1 MSFENLIITLRLG
14 AMSVMMTQCHRH
26 SVQYSLMKL
35 TTDYISRSLLAMWVS
50 RIAVLAVMLV
60 MPSIARANSHDRMM
74 RSITQGD
81 GLRDATVSVI
91 YKDSLGYIWFGTTS
105 ILERFDGV
113 NMRHF
118 PIPGDEESAK
128 WIGAIGETD
137 GNCLWVG
144 TGGGLW
150 RLDKNS
156 TELVRYGENHITKSV
171 NAFANDGNGNLY
183 IGGEEGL
190 FMMRNGKLCNI
201 AIESNVLSSAN
212 KVNDMTVDESSHRLY
227 VATDQGVYSLDM
239 DDGFKAEKLG
249 DSNMTFSAIYKRD
262 DMLYLGTRN
271 QGLWRYDLKRD
282 MLSEYADV
290 GSNVVMDMFGDGN
303 RLYVATDG
311 NGLQVVDME
320 SGAVVD
326 SYDMSGSHGKSI
338 RSNSVYSALRD
349 REGQMWLGFYQLG
362 VDFTMYSNSL
372 FETYAYPPHL
382 DTEGVLTRTIL
393 ADGSRRLIGFRDGFC
408 FIDEDNGTFKRYY
421 ASDMRSP
428 MVVSSIRYDGK
439 YLIGTYG
446 GGLYVFDPE
455 RLILSDFEPGY
466 DDTFKNGHIF
476 DFEIDRD
483 GDLWICTSNGLFR
496 HERDGN
502 NVYYNRLNSKLPE
515 GNIFG
520 IFFDSTGRGWI
531 CGEKGLC
538 LWDAESRQLV
548 GDILP
553 DKFIHN
559 TRVRRICETGDGRL
573 LFIYDKNKL
582 FGSDTE
588 IKNFGTLTTPV
599 PLDNKDMDMLIDKEG
614 WIWLITTNG
623 LYRWDG
629 NKVFYSYNFN
639 DGLLSQTFFHSGS
652 DMDDDGRLWLCSSQG
667 LVTVDIDNVTERQRP
682 YRIAITDAS
691 VNGIDSFGQLDR
703 TGDNSYEMRL
713 DNGGEVNLAVK
724 VSGFNYSH
732 PGDEVFQYKLDNAK
746 TWSVV
751 EGQHSI
757 LCTDLGS
764 GHHTL
769 VLRYPNE
776 EKSEVTLDIFVARD
790 NSAWLWVIV
799 IALSIFG
806 AAAAIRVKLKHR
818 KERKDNDAGSDAQA
832 DNVQVERKY
841 RNFNMSDD
849 ECRQLL
855 KNVEEI
861 MRKSKAYADPDLK
874 LAGLAS
880 LVNTTPPALSYMFNQ
895 YLNTNYYDYINNYR
909 IEEFK
914 RLVSEPE
921 SEKYTLSALAAK
933 CGFSSRASFFRYFKR
948 ATSISPS
955 EYVKSIGKNNR
966 E

>member
-1 MSFENLIITLRLG
+1 MTSTFQYPACFRRVLHVLPNRDRRGSRERSRCRPADG
-14 AMSVMMTQCHRH
+14 DKVAESVPMNCRWLSQGQIPASRH
-26 SVQYSLMKL
+26 
-35 TTDYISRSLLAMWVS
+35 
-50 RIAVLAVMLV
+50 
-60 MPSIARANSHDRMM
+60 
-74 RSITQGD
+74 
-81 GLRDATVSVI
+81 
-91 YKDSLGYIWFGTTS
+91 
-105 ILERFDGV
+105 
-113 NMRHF
+113 HF

-128 WIGAIGETD
+128 WIRAIGETD

-156 TELVRYGENHITKSV
+156 EELVRYGENDITKSV
-171 NAFANDGNGNLY
+171 KAFANDENGNFY

-190 FMMRNGKLCNI
+190 FMMRNGKLCYI

-212 KVNDMTVDESSHRLY
+212 RVNDMTVDESSRRLY

-239 DDGFKAEKLG
+239 DNGFKAEKLG
-249 DSNMTFSAIYKRD
+249 NSNMTFSAIYECD

-282 MLSEYADV
+282 ALSGYADV
-290 GSNVVMDMFGDGN
+290 GSTVVMDMFGDGN

-372 FETYAYPPHL
+372 FETYAYQPHL

-408 FIDEDNGTFKRYY
+408 FIDEDNGTFERYY

-428 MVVSSIRYDGK
+428 MVVSSILYEGK

-455 RLILSDFEPGY
+455 RLTLSNFEPGY

-573 LFIYDKNKL
+573 LFIYDKNRM
-582 FGSDTE
+582 FESDIE

-614 WIWLITTNG
+614 WMWLITTSG

-691 VNGIDSFGQLDR
+691 VNGIDSFGKLDR

-724 VSGFNYSH
+724 VSGFSYSH

-751 EGQHSI
+751 EGQHTI
-757 LCTDLGS
+757 LCT
-764 GHHTL
+764 
-769 VLRYPNE
+769 
-776 EKSEVTLDIFVARD
+776 
-790 NSAWLWVIV
+790 
-799 IALSIFG
+799 
-806 AAAAIRVKLKHR
+806 
-818 KERKDNDAGSDAQA
+818 
-832 DNVQVERKY
+832 
-841 RNFNMSDD
+841 
-849 ECRQLL
+849 
-855 KNVEEI
+855 
-861 MRKSKAYADPDLK
+861 DLK

-880 LVNTTPPALSYMFNQ
+880 LVNTTSPALSYMFNQ

-948 ATSISPS
+948 ASSISPS

-966 E
+966 EQDLIVGKM

>member
-1 MSFENLIITLRLG
+1 M
-14 AMSVMMTQCHRH
+14 
-26 SVQYSLMKL
+26 
-35 TTDYISRSLLAMWVS
+35 
-50 RIAVLAVMLV
+50 
-60 MPSIARANSHDRMM
+60 
-74 RSITQGD
+74 
-81 GLRDATVSVI
+81 
-91 YKDSLGYIWFGTTS
+91 
-105 ILERFDGV
+105 
-113 NMRHF
+113 
-118 PIPGDEESAK
+118 
-128 WIGAIGETD
+128 
-137 GNCLWVG
+137 G

-156 TELVRYGENHITKSV
+156 EELVRYGENDITKSV
-171 NAFANDGNGNLY
+171 KAFANDENGNFY

-190 FMMRNGKLCNI
+190 FMMRNGKLCYI

-212 KVNDMTVDESSHRLY
+212 RVNDMTVDESSRRLY

-239 DDGFKAEKLG
+239 DNGFKAEKLG
-249 DSNMTFSAIYKRD
+249 NSNMTFSAIYECD

-282 MLSEYADV
+282 ALSGYADV
-290 GSNVVMDMFGDGN
+290 GSTVVMDMFGDGN

-372 FETYAYPPHL
+372 FETYAYQPHL

-408 FIDEDNGTFKRYY
+408 FIDEDNGTFERYY

-428 MVVSSIRYDGK
+428 MVVSSILYEGK

-455 RLILSDFEPGY
+455 RLTLSDFEPGY

-573 LFIYDKNKL
+573 LFIYDKNRM
-582 FGSDTE
+582 FESDIE

-614 WIWLITTNG
+614 WMWLITTNG

-639 DGLLSQTFFHSGS
+639 DGLLRQTFFHSGS

-691 VNGIDSFGQLDR
+691 VNGIDSFGKLDR

-724 VSGFNYSH
+724 VSGFSYSH

-751 EGQHSI
+751 EGQHTI
-757 LCTDLGS
+757 LCT
-764 GHHTL
+764 
-769 VLRYPNE
+769 
-776 EKSEVTLDIFVARD
+776 
-790 NSAWLWVIV
+790 
-799 IALSIFG
+799 
-806 AAAAIRVKLKHR
+806 
-818 KERKDNDAGSDAQA
+818 
-832 DNVQVERKY
+832 
-841 RNFNMSDD
+841 
-849 ECRQLL
+849 
-855 KNVEEI
+855 
-861 MRKSKAYADPDLK
+861 DLK

-880 LVNTTPPALSYMFNQ
+880 LVNTTSPALSYMFNQ

-914 RLVSEPE
+914 RLVSEPG

>member
-1 MSFENLIITLRLG
+1 M
-14 AMSVMMTQCHRH
+14 
-26 SVQYSLMKL
+26 
-35 TTDYISRSLLAMWVS
+35 
-50 RIAVLAVMLV
+50 
-60 MPSIARANSHDRMM
+60 
-74 RSITQGD
+74 
-81 GLRDATVSVI
+81 
-91 YKDSLGYIWFGTTS
+91 
-105 ILERFDGV
+105 
-113 NMRHF
+113 
-118 PIPGDEESAK
+118 
-128 WIGAIGETD
+128 
-137 GNCLWVG
+137 G

-156 TELVRYGENHITKSV
+156 EELVRYGENDITKSV
-171 NAFANDGNGNLY
+171 KAFANDENGNFY

-190 FMMRNGKLCNI
+190 FMMRNGKLCYI

-212 KVNDMTVDESSHRLY
+212 RVNDMTVDESSRRLY

-239 DDGFKAEKLG
+239 DNGFKAEKLG
-249 DSNMTFSAIYKRD
+249 NSNMTFSAIYECD

-282 MLSEYADV
+282 ALSGYADV
-290 GSNVVMDMFGDGN
+290 GSTVVMDMFGDGN

-349 REGQMWLGFYQLG
+349 CEGQMWLGFYQLG

-372 FETYAYPPHL
+372 FETYAYQPHL

-408 FIDEDNGTFKRYY
+408 FIDEDNGTFERYY

-428 MVVSSIRYDGK
+428 MVVSSILYEGK

-455 RLILSDFEPGY
+455 RLTLSNFEPGY

-573 LFIYDKNKL
+573 LFIYDKNRM
-582 FGSDTE
+582 FES
-588 IKNFGTLTTPV
+588 
-599 PLDNKDMDMLIDKEG
+599 DKEFR
-614 WIWLITTNG
+614 N
-623 LYRWDG
+623 
-629 NKVFYSYNFN
+629 
-639 DGLLSQTFFHSGS
+639 
-652 DMDDDGRLWLCSSQG
+652 
-667 LVTVDIDNVTERQRP
+667 
-682 YRIAITDAS
+682 A
-691 VNGIDSFGQLDR
+691 
-703 TGDNSYEMRL
+703 
-713 DNGGEVNLAVK
+713 
-724 VSGFNYSH
+724 
-732 PGDEVFQYKLDNAK
+732 DNA
-746 TWSVV
+746 
-751 EGQHSI
+751 
-757 LCTDLGS
+757 
-764 GHHTL
+764 
-769 VLRYPNE
+769 
-776 EKSEVTLDIFVARD
+776 
-790 NSAWLWVIV
+790 
-799 IALSIFG
+799 G
-806 AAAAIRVKLKHR
+806 AA
-818 KERKDNDAGSDAQA
+818 
-832 DNVQVERKY
+832 
-841 RNFNMSDD
+841 
-849 ECRQLL
+849 
-855 KNVEEI
+855 
-861 MRKSKAYADPDLK
+861 
-874 LAGLAS
+874 
-880 LVNTTPPALSYMFNQ
+880 
-895 YLNTNYYDYINNYR
+895 
-909 IEEFK
+909 
-914 RLVSEPE
+914 
-921 SEKYTLSALAAK
+921 
-933 CGFSSRASFFRYFKR
+933 
-948 ATSISPS
+948 
-955 EYVKSIGKNNR
+955 
-966 E
+966 

>member
-1 MSFENLIITLRLG
+1 
-14 AMSVMMTQCHRH
+14 
-26 SVQYSLMKL
+26 
-35 TTDYISRSLLAMWVS
+35 
-50 RIAVLAVMLV
+50 
-60 MPSIARANSHDRMM
+60 
-74 RSITQGD
+74 
-81 GLRDATVSVI
+81 
-91 YKDSLGYIWFGTTS
+91 
-105 ILERFDGV
+105 
-113 NMRHF
+113 
-118 PIPGDEESAK
+118 
-128 WIGAIGETD
+128 
-137 GNCLWVG
+137 
-144 TGGGLW
+144 
-150 RLDKNS
+150 
-156 TELVRYGENHITKSV
+156 
-171 NAFANDGNGNLY
+171 
-183 IGGEEGL
+183 
-190 FMMRNGKLCNI
+190 MMRNGKLCYI

-212 KVNDMTVDESSHRLY
+212 RVNDMTVDESSRRLY

-239 DDGFKAEKLG
+239 DNGFKAEKLG
-249 DSNMTFSAIYKRD
+249 NSNMTFSAIYECD

-282 MLSEYADV
+282 ALSGYADV
-290 GSNVVMDMFGDGN
+290 GSTVVMDMFGDGN

-372 FETYAYPPHL
+372 FETYAYQPHL

-408 FIDEDNGTFKRYY
+408 FIDEDNGTFERYY

-428 MVVSSIRYDGK
+428 MVVSSILYEGK

-455 RLILSDFEPGY
+455 RLTLSDFEPGY

-483 GDLWICTSNGLFR
+483 GDL
-496 HERDGN
+496 
-502 NVYYNRLNSKLPE
+502 
-515 GNIFG
+515 
-520 IFFDSTGRGWI
+520 WI

-573 LFIYDKNKL
+573 LFIYDKNRM
-582 FGSDTE
+582 FESDIE

-614 WIWLITTNG
+614 WMWLITTSG

-691 VNGIDSFGQLDR
+691 VNGIDSFGKLDR

-724 VSGFNYSH
+724 VSGFSYSH

-751 EGQHSI
+751 EGQHTI

-776 EKSEVTLDIFVARD
+776 EKSEVTLDIFVERD
-790 NSAWLWVIV
+790 NGVWVWLIVIV
-799 IALSIFG
+799 LSIFG
-806 AAAAIRVKLKHR
+806 AAASIRVKLKRR
-818 KERKDNDAGSDAQA
+818 KERKDNDAGNDAQA

-855 KNVEEI
+855 KNVEEV
-861 MRKSKAYADPDLK
+861 MRKSKAYTDPDLK

-880 LVNTTPPALSYMFNQ
+880 LVNTTSPALSYMFNQ

>member
-1 MSFENLIITLRLG
+1 M
-14 AMSVMMTQCHRH
+14 
-26 SVQYSLMKL
+26 
-35 TTDYISRSLLAMWVS
+35 
-50 RIAVLAVMLV
+50 
-60 MPSIARANSHDRMM
+60 
-74 RSITQGD
+74 
-81 GLRDATVSVI
+81 
-91 YKDSLGYIWFGTTS
+91 
-105 ILERFDGV
+105 
-113 NMRHF
+113 
-118 PIPGDEESAK
+118 
-128 WIGAIGETD
+128 
-137 GNCLWVG
+137 G

-156 TELVRYGENHITKSV
+156 EELVRYGENDITKSV
-171 NAFANDGNGNLY
+171 KAFANDENGNFY

-190 FMMRNGKLCNI
+190 FMMRNGKLCYI

-212 KVNDMTVDESSHRLY
+212 RVNDMTVDESSRRLY

-239 DDGFKAEKLG
+239 DNGFKAEKLG
-249 DSNMTFSAIYKRD
+249 NSNMTFSAIYECD

-282 MLSEYADV
+282 ALSGYADV
-290 GSNVVMDMFGDGN
+290 GSTVVMDMFGDGN

-372 FETYAYPPHL
+372 FETYAYQPHL

-408 FIDEDNGTFKRYY
+408 FIDEDNGTFERYY

-428 MVVSSIRYDGK
+428 MVVSSILYEGK

-455 RLILSDFEPGY
+455 RLTLSDFEPGY

-538 LWDAESRQLV
+538 LWRAESRQLV

-573 LFIYDKNKL
+573 LFIYDKNRM
-582 FGSDTE
+582 FESDIE

-614 WIWLITTNG
+614 WMWLITTNG

-682 YRIAITDAS
+682 YRIAVTDAS
-691 VNGIDSFGQLDR
+691 VNGIDSFGKLDR

-724 VSGFNYSH
+724 VSGFSYSH

-751 EGQHSI
+751 EGQHTI
-757 LCTDLGS
+757 LCT
-764 GHHTL
+764 
-769 VLRYPNE
+769 
-776 EKSEVTLDIFVARD
+776 
-790 NSAWLWVIV
+790 
-799 IALSIFG
+799 
-806 AAAAIRVKLKHR
+806 
-818 KERKDNDAGSDAQA
+818 
-832 DNVQVERKY
+832 
-841 RNFNMSDD
+841 
-849 ECRQLL
+849 
-855 KNVEEI
+855 
-861 MRKSKAYADPDLK
+861 DLK

-880 LVNTTPPALSYMFNQ
+880 LVNTTSPALSYMFNQ

-921 SEKYTLSALAAK
+921 SEKYTLSAIAAK

-948 ATSISPS
+948 ASSISPS

-966 E
+966 EQDLIVGKM